1 VRRKGGTL
9 ARMENEP
16 PNAPGEGLKA
26 VYEQVMV
33 SRFWKSWFMAD
44 RRERRT
50 RLRAVESLSVE
61 LAKIREQ
68 TIQATGLAESVIED
82 IIEGDWD
89 AAGRMVEHLTFAD
102 GQESYRAKFAP
113 IFEDFVL
120 ICRTACAE
128 HARGGDGS

>member
-1 VRRKGGTL
+1 
-9 ARMENEP
+9 MENEAP
-16 PNAPGEGLKA
+16 KVPGEQLKA
-26 VYEQVMV
+26 IYEQVMV
-33 SRFWKSWFMAD
+33 SRFWNSWFMAD
-44 RRERRT
+44 RRERRA

-102 GQESYRAKFAP
+102 GQEIYRTKFAP
-113 IFEDFVL
+113 IYEDFVL